1 VHKTNVMPQPAKP
14 ARHNVASSGHRVAT
28 RRGGAV
34 QTCALTLRKVCR
46 AGFAGRGM
54 TLVPLHRR
62 AFALPFA
69 DPRWSLG
76 SVS

>member
-1 VHKTNVMPQPAKP
+1 MPRPAKP
-14 ARHNVASSGHRVAT
+14 ARHNVASWGHRVAT

-34 QTCALTLRKVCR
+34 QTCALTLRTVCR

-54 TLVPLHRR
+54 TLGPLHRW
-62 AFALPFA
+62 AFSLPFP
-69 DPRWSLG
+69 DPRRSLG